1 MPPVK
6 SIEQIRKYMSIGKKV
21 RATGSTDMN
30 EHSSRSHCMLS
41 VYVECKSK
49 TSDAHFKGKLH
60 LVDLAGSER
69 LSKSKAT
76 GKRQT
81 ETRMINKSLSALGD
95 VIQAQANKRG
105 HVPYRNSTLTYLLQ
119 DSLGGNS
126 KTLMIAQVSPTSFN
140 SDETYCTLE
149 FSSRTRK
156 VELGKATKNV
166 ASHDGSKS
174 PKRSSSSRPKSPTKK
189 SDSVMFG

>member
-1 MPPVK
+1 
-6 SIEQIRKYMSIGKKV
+6 
-21 RATGSTDMN
+21 
-30 EHSSRSHCMLS
+30 MLS
-41 VYVECKSK
+41 VYVDCKSK
-49 TSDAHFKGKLH
+49 SSDAHVKGKLH

-105 HVPYRNSTLTYLLQ
+105 HVPYRNSQLTYLLQ

-156 VELGKATKNV
+156 VELGQATKNV
-166 ASHDGSKS
+166 T
-174 PKRSSSSRPKSPTKK
+174 RPKSPTRRRSKSPSKK
-189 SDSVMFG
+189 SDDGGDGGVMFG

>member
-1 MPPVK
+1 
-6 SIEQIRKYMSIGKKV
+6 
-21 RATGSTDMN
+21 
-30 EHSSRSHCMLS
+30 
-41 VYVECKSK
+41 
-49 TSDAHFKGKLH
+49 
-60 LVDLAGSER
+60 
-69 LSKSKAT
+69 
-76 GKRQT
+76 
-81 ETRMINKSLSALGD
+81 MINKSLSALGD

-156 VELGKATKNV
+156 VELGQATKNV
-166 ASHDGSKS
+166 ARRGSGSKS
-174 PKRSSSSRPKSPTKK
+174 PTRKK
-189 SDSVMFG
+189 SQSSPSKLDDDSSGGVMFG

>member
-1 MPPVK
+1 
-6 SIEQIRKYMSIGKKV
+6 
-21 RATGSTDMN
+21 MN

-41 VYVECKSK
+41 VYVDCKNKS
-49 TSDAHFKGKLH
+49 SDAHVKGKLH

-156 VELGKATKNV
+156 VELGQATKNV
-166 ASHDGSKS
+166 ARRGSGSKS
-174 PKRSSSSRPKSPTKK
+174 PTRKK
-189 SDSVMFG
+189 SQSSPSKLDDDSSGGVMFG